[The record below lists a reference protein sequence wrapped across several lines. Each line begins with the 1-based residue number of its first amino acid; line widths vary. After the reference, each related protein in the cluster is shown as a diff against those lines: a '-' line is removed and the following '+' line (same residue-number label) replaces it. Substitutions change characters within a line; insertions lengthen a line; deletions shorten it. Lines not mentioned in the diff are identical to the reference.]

1 MTKFIFGL
9 VVGIFVVPAAVVLYL
24 ISGYAPTA
32 ATDPPMPFERMI
44 ASKAL
49 HARINKEMPTSV
61 PIEAN
66 EATYLAGAQIYKNH
80 CAMCHGLP
88 NQPRPV
94 VAKNMFPH
102 APELLNKTGVT
113 DDPPGETFWK
123 AKNGIR
129 LSGMPEFGSHLS
141 DEQLWQVSLLLAHAD
156 KLPESARQALAPA
169 PSAIGPQK

>member
-1 MTKFIFGL
+1 MKKFIFGL
-9 VVGIFVVPAAVVLYL
+9 LVGIFVVPAVVVLYL
-24 ISGYAPTA
+24 ISGRAPTA
-32 ATDPPMPFERMI
+32 ASDPPMPFEKMI

-49 HARINKEMPTSV
+49 HARINKEMPSSM
-61 PIEAN
+61 PIQAN
-66 EATYLAGAQIYKNH
+66 EATYLAGANIYKDH

-88 NQPRPV
+88 NQPVPV
-94 VAKNMFPH
+94 IAKRMFPH

-129 LSGMPEFGSHLS
+129 LSGMPEFGSRLS
-141 DEQLWQVSLLLAHAD
+141 DEQLWQVSLLLANAD
-156 KLPESARQALAPA
+156 KLPESAKQALAPA